1 MTGGGGRGRVAAQHR
16 RAALQARVPGD
27 PLPHARGQSLR
38 VRANVC
44 ACVRACL
51 HMRVP
56 TFARACVCMCLHKI
70 ATRGERARTIP
81 GPTPVPP
88 PSPLPPPLAPPSP
101 AKDFWNVPISG
112 MFQSWE
118 CSGFENVWDCSNFGN
133 VPISGSLFFQG
144 QTGTVVLRGPG
155 TTPLHI
161 KLRRGSP
168 QVILFYFILF

>member
-1 MTGGGGRGRVAAQHR
+1 MAEGNSMSGGRVAAQHR
-16 RAALQARVPGD
+16 RTALQARVPGD
-27 PLPHARGQSLR
+27 PLPRARGQSLR

-44 ACVRACL
+44 ACVRAC
-51 HMRVP
+51 V
-56 TFARACVCMCLHKI
+56 CLHKI

-88 PSPLPPPLAPPSP
+88 PSPPPPAPPSP

-118 CSGFENVWDCSNFGN
+118 CSGFGNVWDCSNFGN
-133 VPISGSLFFQG
+133 VPISGPLFFQG

-155 TTPLHI
+155 TTPLNI
-161 KLRRGSP
+161 KLRRGSS
-168 QVILFYFILF
+168 QV